1 VFDVKQAPDGPLQ
14 ALGVNRAGLI
24 VGADGPAEVVLVDS
38 SARDARRTMQ
48 RRDEVEVWSGAMVR
62 RGSNGYGKTRRR
74 GPGLLGRA
82 LGMMAF
88 LPLASRAPIYARL
101 VFALLTDDRTPANR
115 KILLAG
121 AAGYLL
127 VGRDLIPDEVPIL
140 GGLDD
145 LVVVVLAVDL
155 FLDGIPKELLYE
167 KLSELDIE
175 RAAFEEDMARVRRLT
190 PGPVRK
196 TIRRIP
202 QLIGQAGEALE
213 HTGLGPKVRSWISKE
228 GSVA

>member
-1 VFDVKQAPDGPLQ
+1 
-14 ALGVNRAGLI
+14 
-24 VGADGPAEVVLVDS
+24 
-38 SARDARRTMQ
+38 MQ
-48 RRDEVEVWSGAMVR
+48 GRDEIEVWSATMAR
-62 RGSNGYGKTRRR
+62 LGSNGHGKARRR

-213 HTGLGPKVRSWISKE
+213 HTGLGPRVRSWISKE